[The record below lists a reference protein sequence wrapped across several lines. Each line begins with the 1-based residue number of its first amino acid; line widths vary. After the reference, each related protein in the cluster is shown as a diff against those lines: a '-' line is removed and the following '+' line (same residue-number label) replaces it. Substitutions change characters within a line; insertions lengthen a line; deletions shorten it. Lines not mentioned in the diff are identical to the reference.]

1 MKRPVIAIVVILC
14 LSAFYISNDNK
25 TFKRL
30 YALEGTWKMVTK
42 RGNIICEEWKKVDNN
57 YLQNRG
63 YMVKGS
69 DTIVTERVALTN
81 TKEGI
86 LYTSTVEDQNNKQPI
101 AFKMTK
107 NEENMFVFEN
117 PQHDFPKRI
126 VYRFIATDSLHA
138 FIDDGT
144 EAGKSKIFIIKSN
157 PDEVQFR
164 KIV

>member
-1 MKRPVIAIVVILC
+1 MRKIFIAIIATLS
-14 LSAFYISNDNK
+14 LSAFIVSGDNK
-25 TFKRL
+25 TFKKL

-63 YMVKGS
+63 YMIKGK

-101 AFKMTK
+101 VFKMTK
-107 NEENMFVFEN
+107 NEDNIFVFEN

-126 VYRFIATDSLHA
+126 VYRFVTADSLHA

-144 EAGKSKIFIIKSN
+144 EAGKKQNFYYKR
-157 PDEVQFR
+157 Q
-164 KIV
+164 